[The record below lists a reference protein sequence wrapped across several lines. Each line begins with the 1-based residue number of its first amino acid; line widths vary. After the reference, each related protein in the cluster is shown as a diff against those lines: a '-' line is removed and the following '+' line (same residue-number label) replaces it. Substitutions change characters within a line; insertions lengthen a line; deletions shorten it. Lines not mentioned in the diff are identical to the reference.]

1 MKLKPDTRRYSQSA
15 RAQSAEATARRIVD
29 AFLAQLMEQWFDEI
43 TLDRVAADA
52 GVTVQTVVR
61 RFGGKEGLLAGAV
74 KTMAPQVSARRA
86 TPPGDLGLLVDN
98 LIEDYEQT
106 GDMVIRLL
114 ALEPRFPPLKKL
126 LDFGRGE
133 HRHWVASAFTGPLS
147 SLDAAAR
154 RRAIDALIIITDVYS
169 WKLLRRDMGRSVAAA
184 ARTMKTLIGVVIA
197 EFAKS
202 DSSGDKR

>member
-98 LIEDYEQT
+98 LIEDYE
-106 GDMVIRLL
+106 L
-114 ALEPRFPPLKKL
+114 AYLP
-126 LDFGRGE
+126 
-133 HRHWVASAFTGPLS
+133 
-147 SLDAAAR
+147 
-154 RRAIDALIIITDVYS
+154 
-169 WKLLRRDMGRSVAAA
+169 AAA
-184 ARTMKTLIGVVIA
+184 ALMKTSPWRTPPLICCATSV
-197 EFAKS
+197 EPPP
-202 DSSGDKR
+202 